1 MILLKYAILSI
12 LFMVKNDYKNTFKSI
27 CNYNSKMKWKDTI
40 EEYLFYSTPTP
51 KHTTHFHMAFLL
63 LRGNIVA
70 VSTNQIGSRSRGA
83 GYSEYTLHA
92 ERAVMK
98 QIDVSQLKNMT
109 LVVIRLGKNG
119 TFLNSKPCPDCQ
131 RVLKKYGCK
140 VCHS

>member
-1 MILLKYAILSI
+1 
-12 LFMVKNDYKNTFKSI
+12 
-27 CNYNSKMKWKDTI
+27 MKWKDTI
-40 EEYLFYSTPTP
+40 QEYLFYSPPSP

-92 ERAVMK
+92 ERAVVK
-98 QIDVSQLKNMT
+98 QMDVSQLKNMT

-119 TFLNSKPCPDCQ
+119 TFLNSKPCPACQ
-131 RVLKKYGCK
+131 LVLKKYGCK

>member
-1 MILLKYAILSI
+1 MIPPRSAILFI
-12 LFMVKNDYKNTFKSI
+12 LFMGKNDCVIIFKSI
-27 CNYNSKMKWKDTI
+27 CQYNSKMRWKDTI
-40 EEYLFYSTPTP
+40 QEYLFYSTPTP

-119 TFLNSKPCPDCQ
+119 TFLNSKPCHDCQ